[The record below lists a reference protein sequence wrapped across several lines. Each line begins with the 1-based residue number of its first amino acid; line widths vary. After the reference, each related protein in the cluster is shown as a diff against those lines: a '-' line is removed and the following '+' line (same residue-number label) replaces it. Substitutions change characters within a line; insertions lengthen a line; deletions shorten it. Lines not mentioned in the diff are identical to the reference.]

1 MVVDGT
7 AGKRDPNPVVDPTPI
22 PSLLE
27 DLAFQKVTQNKVP
40 KDTGSGY
47 SLPTPSAPN
56 AYRTYYQRQ
65 VVWLFAVL
73 TCLALLLVWKRVSAA
88 RRSRARAT
96 KNRYARLRQIV

>member
-1 MVVDGT
+1 MVVDGR
-7 AGKRDPNPVVDPTPI
+7 GGQGDPNPVVGPTPI
-22 PSLLE
+22 PPLQE
-27 DLAFQKVTQNKVP
+27 DFTFDKVTQNKVS
-40 KDTGSGY
+40 KDMGSGY

-65 VVWLFAVL
+65 VVWLFVVL